1 MNMIAGTR
9 IDRHMSDRARRVRSR
24 THLSMSEMLRIGL
37 LRVLEEFE
45 AKGSISSGDGVPA
58 APRVSTRA
66 AKAAVRRA
74 AAAEAEAQTSESKL
88 QPSNPKLQ
96 TLNPEP

>member
-9 IDRHMSDRARRVRSR
+9 IDRHTSDRAQRVRSR

-45 AKGSISSGDGVPA
+45 AKGSISSGDGVPLA
-58 APRVSTRA
+58 NARAKTPKPRPKTPNL
-66 AKAAVRRA
+66 KP
-74 AAAEAEAQTSESKL
+74 QTS
-88 QPSNPKLQ
+88 NFKLQ
-96 TLNPEP
+96 TSNPEP